1 MLLEFK
7 LKKRVKF
14 SEILTLT
21 MRKSIL
27 LFLLFPL
34 IAAGQVSETFEID
47 NDYVANL
54 IEKYKTAYRG
64 PYKDLRWF
72 CNDGT
77 LNPPKEPC
85 EGGGVQHARYSDEV
99 VALGE
104 KSHLFLGQILAST
117 DFEAF
122 WDAPNDHSR
131 LKQYMLEK
139 YLKSV
144 DDGWVNRKAQF
155 YRGHVQ
161 AEDESEWGKN
171 FFLWLLEQPGV
182 LDANFYLI
190 RQAVKDIPHSGDD
203 NVAQLMRSQSKAI
216 ADAYPG
222 FQNLRI
228 KIHGQPTREDIESVR
243 AFKQQNASKLSAALN
258 TQLDALIS
266 TMEDFFAPVD
276 IEDLKS
282 GLTAVSS
289 ADLKK
294 ELAAQIDKLGS
305 GGAGQRIQHSS
316 EAMWT
321 IRERIA
327 SEPSAAGKL
336 ALLDLSLRLESLLIG
351 TLAGNEAGNLK
362 SLLDQVCHLS
372 MASAASGYTETWEWN
387 QIRANLNF
395 EDNGSITL
403 EELNTLANAARNQ
416 LNWGT
421 SYNKSV
427 FDEDV
432 TRFEGFEP
440 MSTGFFDDRIRGSI
454 ALYLGNKLG
463 QVGAFITSE
472 ENLRNEVL
480 DVSNA
485 SQVNGLNPGYAN
497 GKLIIV
503 EGDLRNM
510 DVDPNSIYAFQRP
523 PSDLNPVAGI
533 LNIAEGNLV
542 SHLQL
547 LARNLGIPNASIS
560 DGNLQELKKY
570 NGQRVF
576 YAVSNKGTV
585 ILKLEKDMSATEK
598 ALFKEEVRSEEMIEV
613 PVEKIRLNQTS
624 ILNLTEVEAGSSG
637 VVCGPKAANL
647 GELKKNFPDHVV
659 DGFVIPFG
667 IFRAHLDQN
676 IPGQNQTYWGYLT
689 DIYASARKMKSEG
702 QAARDIEKFQLDQ
715 FSKLSKMIIEMP
727 LLESFTKDLENSF
740 SGILGK
746 PLGQQPVFLRSDT
759 NMEDLA
765 SFTGAGLNLTLFNIR
780 ERDAVIDGIKQVWA
794 SPFSD
799 RSYRWRQKYL
809 NNPENVYPSIV
820 VIPGVDNDCSGVMI
834 TKGVSSGRTDEI
846 TVAMSRGVGGAVE
859 GQLAET
865 WAIQKNGAHELIAPS
880 RELYY
885 NSLNPQGGTRVKGA
899 SLDGPILDQGRIA
912 KINAFSKELIST
924 MESRGIEGPY
934 DVELGFKDNKIW
946 LFQVRP
952 FVENKGALSSEYL
965 QTITPEVDQKKS
977 IRLNTTL

>member
-1 MLLEFK
+1 MKKTLL
-7 LKKRVKF
+7 
-14 SEILTLT
+14 
-21 MRKSIL
+21 L
-27 LFLLFPL
+27 LFLVPLFSM
-34 IAAGQVSETFEID
+34 GQVSEKFPVD
-47 NDYVANL
+47 DDYVRGL
-54 IEKYKTAYRG
+54 IEKFKKESRG

-72 CNDGT
+72 CDDGT

-85 EGGGVQHARYSDEV
+85 ESGGVQHARYADEV

-104 KSHLFLGQILAST
+104 KNHVFLGQILAST

-131 LKQYMLEK
+131 LKQYMVEK

-144 DDGWVNRKAQF
+144 DDGWINRRAQF
-155 YRGHVQ
+155 YRGHIQ

-171 FFLWLLEQPGV
+171 FFLWLLEKPGV
-182 LDANFYLI
+182 LEENFYLV

-216 ADAYPG
+216 ADAFPA

-228 KIHGQPTREDIESVR
+228 KIHGQPTREDIASVK
-243 AFKQQNASKLSAALN
+243 AFKEKNTPALSNSLSAD
-258 TQLDALIS
+258 LDELIG
-266 TMEDFFAPVD
+266 TMEQFFAPVD
-276 IEDLKS
+276 IQDLKT
-282 GLTAVSS
+282 GLSPVTA
-289 ADLKK
+289 AGLRQDLS
-294 ELAAQIDKLGS
+294 AQIDKLS
-305 GGAGQRIQHSS
+305 GGTTDQKIQHAA

-321 IRERIA
+321 IREGIG
-327 SEPSAAGKL
+327 SEPAAGGKL
-336 ALLDLSLRLESLLIG
+336 ALLDLSLKLESMMISTLSGNQAG
-351 TLAGNEAGNLK
+351 TLK
-362 SLLDQVCHLS
+362 SLLDQVCYLS
-372 MASAASGYTETWEWN
+372 MASAASGYTETWEWE
-387 QIRANLNF
+387 QLRGNLNPS
-395 EDNGSITL
+395 NSASLTL
-403 EELNTLANAARNQ
+403 EELNTIADAARNQ

-421 SYNKSV
+421 SYNKAV

-440 MSTGFFDDRIRGSI
+440 KSSGFYDDRIRGSI

-463 QVGAFITSE
+463 RLGSVITKE
-472 ENLRNEVL
+472 ENLNNQVL
-480 DVSNA
+480 GVSNE
-485 SQVNGLNPGYAN
+485 SQISGLNPGYAN
-497 GKLIIV
+497 GKLVIV
-503 EGDLRNM
+503 EGNLQNM

-523 PSDLNPVAGI
+523 PSDLRPVAGI

-560 DGNLQELKKY
+560 DENLQELKKY

-585 ILKLEKDMSATEK
+585 ILKLEKEMSAAEK
-598 ALFKEEVRSEEMIEV
+598 ALFKEEVRNEEMIEV
-613 PVEKIRLNQTS
+613 PVEKIRLDQTT
-624 ILNLTEVEAGSSG
+624 ILNLTEVDAKSSG

-667 IFRAHLDQN
+667 IFRAHLDQP
-676 IPGQNQTYWGYLT
+676 IPGQDQTYWGYLT
-689 DIYASARKMKSEG
+689 DIYASARKMKAEG
-702 QAARDIEKFQLDQ
+702 RPAPEVEKYQLDQ
-715 FSKLSKMIIEMP
+715 FAKLSKMIIEMP
-727 LLESFTKDLENSF
+727 MLPGFTKDLEDSF
-740 SGILGK
+740 TGILGK
-746 PLGQQPVFLRSDT
+746 SLGQQPVFLRSDT

-780 ERDAVIDGIKQVWA
+780 ERDAVVNGIKQVWA

-865 WAIQKNGAHELIAPS
+865 WAIRKNGEHHLIAPS

-885 NSLNPQGGTRVKGA
+885 NNLSPNGGTRVKEA
-899 SLDGPILDQGRIA
+899 ALNGPIMDQDRIA
-912 KINAFSKELIST
+912 KVNSFSKELIST

-934 DVELGFKDNKIW
+934 DVELGFKDGKIW

-965 QTITPEVDQKKS
+965 QSITPEVDQNKA
-977 IRLNTTL
+977 IRLNSTL

>member
-1 MLLEFK
+1 
-7 LKKRVKF
+7 
-14 SEILTLT
+14 
-21 MRKSIL
+21 
-27 LFLLFPL
+27 
-34 IAAGQVSETFEID
+34 
-47 NDYVANL
+47 
-54 IEKYKTAYRG
+54 
-64 PYKDLRWF
+64 
-72 CNDGT
+72 
-77 LNPPKEPC
+77 
-85 EGGGVQHARYSDEV
+85 
-99 VALGE
+99 
-104 KSHLFLGQILAST
+104 
-117 DFEAF
+117 
-122 WDAPNDHSR
+122 
-131 LKQYMLEK
+131 
-139 YLKSV
+139 
-144 DDGWVNRKAQF
+144 
-155 YRGHVQ
+155 
-161 AEDESEWGKN
+161 
-171 FFLWLLEQPGV
+171 
-182 LDANFYLI
+182 
-190 RQAVKDIPHSGDD
+190 
-203 NVAQLMRSQSKAI
+203 
-216 ADAYPG
+216 
-222 FQNLRI
+222 
-228 KIHGQPTREDIESVR
+228 
-243 AFKQQNASKLSAALN
+243 
-258 TQLDALIS
+258 
-266 TMEDFFAPVD
+266 
-276 IEDLKS
+276 
-282 GLTAVSS
+282 
-289 ADLKK
+289 
-294 ELAAQIDKLGS
+294 
-305 GGAGQRIQHSS
+305 
-316 EAMWT
+316 
-321 IRERIA
+321 
-327 SEPSAAGKL
+327 
-336 ALLDLSLRLESLLIG
+336 
-351 TLAGNEAGNLK
+351 
-362 SLLDQVCHLS
+362 
-372 MASAASGYTETWEWN
+372 
-387 QIRANLNF
+387 
-395 EDNGSITL
+395 
-403 EELNTLANAARNQ
+403 
-416 LNWGT
+416 
-421 SYNKSV
+421 
-427 FDEDV
+427 
-432 TRFEGFEP
+432 
-440 MSTGFFDDRIRGSI
+440 
-454 ALYLGNKLG
+454 
-463 QVGAFITSE
+463 
-472 ENLRNEVL
+472 
-480 DVSNA
+480 
-485 SQVNGLNPGYAN
+485 
-497 GKLIIV
+497 
-503 EGDLRNM
+503 M

-585 ILKLEKDMSATEK
+585 ILKLEKDMSAAEK

-613 PVEKIRLNQTS
+613 PVEKIRLNQTT

-676 IPGQNQTYWGYLT
+676 IPDQDQTYWGYLT

-702 QAARDIEKFQLDQ
+702 RAARDIEKYQLDQ
-715 FSKLSKMIIEMP
+715 FSKLSKMIIDMP
-727 LLESFTKDLENSF
+727 LLEDFTKDLENSF
-740 SGILGK
+740 TGILGK

-865 WAIQKNGAHELIAPS
+865 WAIQKNGGHELIAPS

-885 NSLNPQGGTRVKGA
+885 NSLNPQGGTKAIGA
-899 SLDGPILDQGRIA
+899 SLDEPIMGQARIA

-934 DVELGFKDNKIW
+934 DVELGFKDDKIW

-965 QTITPEVDQKKS
+965 QSITPEVDQKKS
-977 IRLNTTL
+977 IRLNSTL

>member
-1 MLLEFK
+1 M
-7 LKKRVKF
+7 KKY
-14 SEILTLT
+14 S
-21 MRKSIL
+21 
-27 LFLLFPL
+27 FLLLLLPFLLP
-34 IAAGQVSETFEID
+34 AQVSETHPVD
-47 NDYVANL
+47 NDYVASL

-85 EGGGVQHARYSDEV
+85 ESGGVQHARYSDEV

-131 LKQYMLEK
+131 LKQYMIEK

-171 FFLWLLEQPGV
+171 FFLWLLEKPEV
-182 LDANFYLI
+182 LQDNFYLV

-216 ADAYPG
+216 ADTYPD

-228 KIHGQPTREDIESVR
+228 KIHGQPTRSDIQSVR
-243 AFKQQNASKLSAALN
+243 EFQQKNAAKLSASLN
-258 TQLDALIS
+258 SEFDELIS
-266 TMEDFFAPVD
+266 TMEDFFAPVN

-282 GLTAVSS
+282 GLAPVSNS
-289 ADLKK
+289 DLKK
-294 ELAAQIDKLGS
+294 ELSAQIDKLGS
-305 GGAGQRIQHSS
+305 GSTEQRIKHSS

-321 IRERIA
+321 IRERIG
-327 SEPSAAGKL
+327 SEPSASGKL

-351 TLAGNEAGNLK
+351 TLAGNEAGNLE
-362 SLLDQVCHLS
+362 SLLEQVCHLS

-387 QIRANLNF
+387 QIRGDLNF
-395 EDNGSITL
+395 EDSGSITL
-403 EELNTLANAARNQ
+403 EELNTLASAARNQ

-421 SYNKSV
+421 SYNKAV

-463 QVGAFITSE
+463 QVGSFITSE

-480 DVSNA
+480 DVSNS
-485 SQVNGLNPGYAN
+485 SQINGLNPGYAN
-497 GKLIIV
+497 GKLVIV
-503 EGDLRNM
+503 EGDLRNL
-510 DVDPNSIYAFQRP
+510 DVDPNAIYAFQRP

-585 ILKLEKDMSATEK
+585 ILKLEKDMSAVEK
-598 ALFKEEVRSEEMIEV
+598 ALFKEEVRNEEMIEV
-613 PVEKIRLNQTS
+613 PVEKIRLNQTT

-676 IPGQNQTYWGYLT
+676 IPGQDQTYWGYLT

-702 QAARDIEKFQLDQ
+702 RAARDIEKYQLDQ
-715 FSKLSKMIIEMP
+715 FSKLSKMIIDMP
-727 LLESFTKDLENSF
+727 LLEGFTRDLENSF
-740 SGILGK
+740 TGILGK

-865 WAIQKNGAHELIAPS
+865 WAIQKNGGHELIAPS

-885 NSLNPQGGTRVKGA
+885 NSLNPQGGTKAIGA
-899 SLDGPILDQGRIA
+899 SLYEPIMGQARIA

-934 DVELGFKDNKIW
+934 DVELGFKDDKIW

-965 QTITPEVDQKKS
+965 QSITPEVDQKKS
-977 IRLNTTL
+977 IRLNSTL